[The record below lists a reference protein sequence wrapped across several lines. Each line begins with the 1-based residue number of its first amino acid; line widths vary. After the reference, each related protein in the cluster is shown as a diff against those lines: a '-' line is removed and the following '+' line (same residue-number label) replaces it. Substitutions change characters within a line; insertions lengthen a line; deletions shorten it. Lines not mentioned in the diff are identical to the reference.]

1 MKKRYLPF
9 GYEICDGTITINTAQ
24 ATVVTKAYHA
34 YIAGNTLQEI
44 SDMLTAQG
52 EMYRPDTPSWSKSM
66 VRRILTNESYCGTQE
81 FPQIISKELFSQAVS
96 TRKGRTVTYS
106 TVLKPSRNDIQCG
119 SCGAKLYWH
128 AKCQQWFCKSCGL
141 WTKKLAPRELSFQI
155 QDRLLWICENSDSI
169 RAPLMPQKVIPIEE
183 NLLNR
188 QIQSLMANAGGGVSE
203 IIALIIRRAELQY
216 EYSSAGESDP
226 ITMRIKRAC
235 SEYTPTEK
243 FPEKLYTEIVHRVIL
258 YRDAHLE
265 IMLKNGQI
273 L

>member
-1 MKKRYLPF
+1 
-9 GYEICDGTITINTAQ
+9 
-24 ATVVTKAYHA
+24 
-34 YIAGNTLQEI
+34 
-44 SDMLTAQG
+44 
-52 EMYRPDTPSWSKSM
+52 M

-106 TVLKPSRNDIQCG
+106 TVLKPYRNDIQCG

-169 RAPLMPQKVIPIEE
+169 HAPLMPQKVIPIEE
-183 NLLNR
+183 HLLHR
-188 QIQSLMANAGGGVSE
+188 QIQSLMVSAEGDASE
-203 IIALIIRRAELQY
+203 IISLIIRRAELQY
-216 EYSSAGESDP
+216 ESCSAGESDP
-226 ITMRIKRAC
+226 ITTRIKRAC

-243 FPEKLYTEIVHRVIL
+243 FPEKLYSEIVHRVIL

-265 IMLKNGQI
+265 IMLNNGQK